1 MGFGTLDYI
10 VMAGYLL
17 GILLMGVYFM
27 LRQESTSEYFLGSRK
42 MHWFPVAI
50 SMFAS
55 VLSAISYIA
64 CPAEAYN
71 HGMTMSLKSVF
82 VILGI
87 PPAIYLFVR
96 FFRRLSLTTAY
107 EYLEDR
113 FGPSVRLT
121 AAALFLMLRS
131 FYLGVVLFASAVV
144 LQPATG
150 WPVWFSVLLVGVI
163 STAYTTMGGISSVIW
178 TDVLQFFIL
187 VGGVLVVIGTV
198 MITNSV
204 GPGEIWSYAR
214 DQGHTYNALA
224 DSGFYSFDP
233 FVRLSLWG
241 MVISSIFTKLSL
253 AGSDQVVIQR
263 YLSTRNE
270 KDATRSLLWGTVL
283 GAPVMFL
290 LYFAGLALFWFYSIH
305 PDRALPDMPGDHVLA
320 HYISTELAPGV
331 GGIIMAAIIA
341 AVMSTV
347 DSGLNSLATCTTVD
361 FYKRI
366 FRPEADDQQSLR
378 FAKIMT
384 IAWGLVAMGSAALL
398 VMLFGVERRQNSL
411 ISISEVTL
419 GFFSGILLGVFLLG
433 VLTRRANSF
442 GVMLGMAAGL
452 IAALGVTAP
461 YYFRELPPDTPR
473 LSFFWINI
481 IGCLATCGVGYAA
494 SFLKRTPQGGRAI
507 NQYELPLD

>member
-17 GILLMGVYFM
+17 AILGMGAYFM
-27 LRQESTSEYFLGSRK
+27 RRQESTSEYFLGSRR
-42 MHWFPVAI
+42 MHWFPIAI

-96 FFRRLSLTTAY
+96 FFRGLSITTAY
-107 EYLEDR
+107 EYLEGR
-113 FGPSVRLT
+113 FGVSVRLT
-121 AAALFLMLRS
+121 TAGLFLILRS
-131 FYLGVVLFASAVV
+131 FHLGVVLFASAVV
-144 LQPATG
+144 LEPATG
-150 WPVWFSVLLVGVI
+150 WPIWFSVLLVGVI

-178 TDVLQFFIL
+178 TDVLQFFVL
-187 VGGVLVVIGTV
+187 VGGVLIVIGSV
-198 MITNSV
+198 MFANSIDPV
-204 GPGEIWSYAR
+204 EIWNFAKEH
-214 DQGHTYNALA
+214 GHTFNALG
-224 DSGFYSFDP
+224 DREFYSFNP
-233 FVRLSLWG
+233 YVRLSLWG

-290 LYFAGLALFWFYSIH
+290 LYFAGLALFWFYSVH
-305 PDRALPDMPGDHVLA
+305 PDRALPNMLGDHVLP

-331 GGIIMAAIIA
+331 GGMIMAAIIA

-366 FRPEADDQQSLR
+366 FKKEADDRQSLR
-378 FAKIMT
+378 FAKIST
-384 IAWGLVAMGSAALL
+384 IAWGLLSMGSAALL
-398 VMLFGVERRQNSL
+398 IMLFGAERQQNPL
-411 ISISEVTL
+411 IYISEVTL

-433 VLTRRANSF
+433 VVTRRANSF
-442 GVMLGMAAGL
+442 GVMLGMVAGL
-452 IAALGVTAP
+452 IAALSVTAP
-461 YYFRELPPDTPR
+461 YYFCELPPDAPR

-481 IGCLATCGVGYAA
+481 IGCIATCVVGYFGSLLRGRSDKA
-494 SFLKRTPQGGRAI
+494 TP
-507 NQYELPLD
+507 